1 MTSYQIYYP
10 TLKCIFLDKFHFFHQ
25 YTKLLYRHNIV
36 VRVRVMVFN
45 PLSTIFHLQSNLYL
59 EVMFGT
65 KKNWTHKTGDLLKEV
80 QFIWNFLW
88 QNKTRVTF
96 QYRWLL
102 NRGDRMGRF
111 DCILKW
117 SVLLVEATKVPG
129 ENHWPAVSHW

>member
-96 QYRWLL
+96 QYRWSHGQVWLY
-102 NRGDRMGRF
+102 
-111 DCILKW
+111 IEVV
-117 SVLLVEATKVPG
+117 SVIGGGNQSTWRKPLTCRKSLINLIK
-129 ENHWPAVSHW
+129 